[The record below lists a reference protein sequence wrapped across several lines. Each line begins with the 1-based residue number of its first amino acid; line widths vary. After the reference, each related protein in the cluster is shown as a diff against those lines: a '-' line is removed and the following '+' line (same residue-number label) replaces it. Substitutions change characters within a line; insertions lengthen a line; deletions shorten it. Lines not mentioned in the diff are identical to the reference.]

1 SMTAVLSGKDRTLAL
16 SLFDSHPVII
26 PAALDSGA
34 SAQLRV
40 SGGMPILPK
49 RLRFD
54 VEANYDLTTGR
65 MLESRSLLTL
75 QAACFKIL
83 AEYRDLRTGDVPSR
97 DFRVAL
103 TLKNVGSFLDFTGSL
118 P

>member
-1 SMTAVLSGKDRTLAL
+1 
-16 SLFDSHPVII
+16 
-26 PAALDSGA
+26 
-34 SAQLRV
+34 
-40 SGGMPILPK
+40 
-49 RLRFD
+49 
-54 VEANYDLTTGR
+54 
-65 MLESRSLLTL
+65 LTL

-83 AEYRDLRTGDVPSR
+83 AEYRDLRTGIVPSR

>member
-1 SMTAVLSGKDRTLAL
+1 MSRAERSLSL
-16 SLFDSHPVII
+16 SLFDSHPVIV
-26 PAALDSGA
+26 PAESDPGA
-34 SAQLRV
+34 SAQLRFA
-40 SGGMPILPK
+40 GGMPIIPK

-54 VEANYDLTTGR
+54 VEANYDLSQGR
-65 MLESRSLLTL
+65 MLESRTLLTL

-83 AEYRDLRTGDVPSR
+83 AEYRDLRTGEAPSR
-97 DFRVAL
+97 DFPVAL

>member
-1 SMTAVLSGKDRTLAL
+1 VTAALSGAERSLAL
-16 SLFDSHPVII
+16 SLFDSHLVGS
-26 PAALDSGA
+26 DA

-40 SGGMPILPK
+40 SGGMPILPR

-54 VEANYDLTTGR
+54 VEANYDLTKGR
-65 MLESRSLLTL
+65 MLESRSLLTV

>member
-1 SMTAVLSGKDRTLAL
+1 MIV
-16 SLFDSHPVII
+16 
-26 PAALDSGA
+26 PAEGA
-34 SAQLRV
+34 RRSAQLRI
-40 SGGMPILPK
+40 SGGLPILPK

-54 VEANYDLTTGR
+54 VEANYDLTKGK

-75 QAACFKIL
+75 SASCFRIL
-83 AEYRDLRTGDVPSR
+83 VEYRDLRTGDTPSR
-97 DFRVAL
+97 DYRVAL

>member
-1 SMTAVLSGKDRTLAL
+1 
-16 SLFDSHPVII
+16 
-26 PAALDSGA
+26 
-34 SAQLRV
+34 
-40 SGGMPILPK
+40 
-49 RLRFD
+49 
-54 VEANYDLTTGR
+54 

-75 QAACFKIL
+75 QASCFRIL
-83 AEYRDLRTGDVPSR
+83 VEYRDLRTGTTPSR

>member
-1 SMTAVLSGKDRTLAL
+1 ERSLSL
-16 SLFDSHPVII
+16 SLFDSHPVIV
-26 PAALDSGA
+26 PLALDPGA

-54 VEANYDLTTGR
+54 VEANYDLTKGR
-65 MLESRSLLTL
+65 MLESRSLLTV
-75 QAACFKIL
+75 QGACFKIL
-83 AEYRDLRTGDVPSR
+83 AEYRDLRTGNVPSR